1 MFNLPATPF
10 AIAMAALAVTAA
22 ANPSPP
28 KYVQA
33 PSANTHSSYSPSGP
47 TCGSGNN
54 GTFIVFGDSYSDIG
68 SRWKIVEHFSPDFNP
83 PPWFEGRYSNGFM
96 WNEWVGTRLDKTL
109 ANFAFGDG
117 TSGSQHTIAPVPN
130 IQDQVEFFG
139 QQRNEKR
146 FQTPE
151 DDTVV
156 IEIGTND
163 IVYGLNNHSF
173 KSQKDTIEFA
183 NVVADN
189 IRKVVKKMIGYGFKN
204 FHISNVP
211 PIYFT
216 PRIAQLNSVELTK
229 SVVAD
234 FNHVYEQVFAE
245 FAKNHPDI
253 NVSVFDTYSL
263 VYPIIT
269 QLLPD
274 LQIKNGIET
283 SCVIK
288 DLQGNPLS
296 YCTDPDQ
303 FVWQDFFHP
312 TRKIHK
318 LIGLLITKMIQNC
331 SYVPTIEDMRQIIKD
346 HVINDIAEPVAVN
359 EYRADGSYDD
369 IDAQIL
375 NQPKRPQPPQK
386 HIDNGKEIP
395 YRLNHCS
402 SSHY

>member
-183 NVVADN
+183 NV
-189 IRKVVKKMIGYGFKN
+189 
-204 FHISNVP
+204 
-211 PIYFT
+211 
-216 PRIAQLNSVELTK
+216 
-229 SVVAD
+229 
-234 FNHVYEQVFAE
+234 
-245 FAKNHPDI
+245 
-253 NVSVFDTYSL
+253 
-263 VYPIIT
+263 
-269 QLLPD
+269 
-274 LQIKNGIET
+274 
-283 SCVIK
+283 
-288 DLQGNPLS
+288 
-296 YCTDPDQ
+296 
-303 FVWQDFFHP
+303 
-312 TRKIHK
+312 
-318 LIGLLITKMIQNC
+318 
-331 SYVPTIEDMRQIIKD
+331 
-346 HVINDIAEPVAVN
+346 
-359 EYRADGSYDD
+359 
-369 IDAQIL
+369 
-375 NQPKRPQPPQK
+375 
-386 HIDNGKEIP
+386 
-395 YRLNHCS
+395 
-402 SSHY
+402 